1 MILYRLT
8 KKKYQ
13 NDLSGIGSEI
23 AGGRWNYKG
32 TRLVYTSESRALCT
46 AEIAVHT
53 PFGVVPDDY
62 YLMTINIPNGI
73 KIETID
79 VDNLP
84 SDWKKFPNIRITQDL
99 GEEFIKKGKSLVLKV
114 PSAVVQ
120 GDFNYLINPNHKEID
135 RVKIIDKEKFDF
147 DERLFK

>member
-1 MILYRLT
+1 MKVYRLT
-8 KKKYQ
+8 KKKYL
-13 NDLSGIGSEI
+13 NDLSGTGAEI

-32 TRLVYTSESRALCT
+32 TKVVYTAESRALCT

-62 YLMTINIPNGI
+62 YLMTINIPDTI
-73 KIETID
+73 KIESIQ
-79 VDNLP
+79 VDKLP
-84 SDWKKFPNIRITQDL
+84 EDWKKFPNKRKTQDL
-99 GEEFIKKGKSLVLKV
+99 GEEFIKKRKYLVLKA

-120 GDFNYLINPNHKEID
+120 GDFNYLINPNHKDID
-135 RVKIIDKEKFDF
+135 KIKILGKEKFDF